1 MADPAPGLEDQVRR
15 LQRRLERERK
25 ARLEAEAIAERST
38 RTLYGEVEVRTRE
51 LESIVEMGRELAQA
65 LDDRRFADRIARHIA
80 VAVEFDECGIY
91 TWDPEADVVVTSGYH
106 PVERRSSLRDAYPL
120 DEYPETRQVLTT
132 GRVSIIDP
140 FDPKADPS
148 EVRFLVDLGGTLMVQ
163 LPMIVNGRPIGTVEL
178 LSMRGKT
185 LIERQVALAQ
195 TMANEAA
202 VMLENARLYAQVSH
216 QAFHDHLTALPNRA
230 LLGDRI
236 EHALARGRRGNAP
249 LVSLLFVDVDD
260 FKIVNDTHG
269 HEVGDQVLV
278 AVATRLQRLVRP
290 GDTVARLSG
299 DEFGILLE
307 DLVHAEDAEHTASR
321 IIDAFAQP
329 IEAIGRSIQ
338 VSVSVGV
345 DVGTSASTTAED
357 LIRNA
362 DFAMYGAK
370 SLGKARHRIYDAA
383 EREAADD
390 GARLRSEL
398 RRAVGFDE
406 MRLHYQPLVDLE
418 TGAIRSFEALV
429 RWQHPRRG
437 LLSPALFIPM
447 AEEIGA
453 ITEIGDW
460 VLETGCRQLHEWQR
474 RRPDLTLA
482 VNLSGAQLQGEG
494 LIGRVADVIRRT
506 RIPPESLTLE
516 VTETMLV
523 ADPGAAGVLA
533 GLKRLG
539 VRLAIDDF
547 GTGYASISY
556 LRRFAVDVLKIDREF
571 TDGVESADGAAL
583 LGGIVQL
590 GRSLGLTI
598 VAEGIERPEQLARIR
613 ASGCDL
619 GQGFYFARPAEAEV
633 ATALLGR
640 PAIGGRNGSAPAS
653 RPRAVRARRTPPA
666 MASPH
671 PGSASGPTPG

>member
-1 MADPAPGLEDQVRR
+1 MADAGHTLDDQVRR
-15 LQRRLERERK
+15 LQRRLTRERK

-38 RTLYGEVEVRTRE
+38 RTLYGEVEIRTRE

-80 VAVEFDECGIY
+80 QAVEFDECGIY
-91 TWDPEADVVVTSGYH
+91 TWDREADAVTTSGYH
-106 PVERRSSLRDAYPL
+106 PVERRSFLRDVYPL
-120 DEYPETRQVLTT
+120 EEYPETRRVLTS
-132 GRVSIIDP
+132 GHASIIDP
-140 FDPKADPS
+140 FDPNADEN

-163 LPMIVNGRPIGTVEL
+163 LPMVVNGRTIGTVEL

-185 LIERQVALAQ
+185 LIDRQVALAQ

-236 EHALARGRRGNAP
+236 EHALARGRRADSP
-249 LVSLLFVDVDD
+249 MVALLFVDVDD
-260 FKIVNDTHG
+260 FKVVNDSYG
-269 HEVGDQVLV
+269 HEIGDQVLV

-307 DLVHAEDAEHTASR
+307 DLAHAGDAESTAVR
-321 IIDAFAQP
+321 LIEAFGQP
-329 IEAIGRSIQ
+329 IEAVGRSIQ

-345 DVGTSASTTAED
+345 DVGTTETTAEA
-357 LIRNA
+357 LVRNA

-370 SLGKARHRIYDAA
+370 ARGKARHRVYDAA

-390 GARLRSEL
+390 GARLRAEL
-398 RRAVGFDE
+398 RAAVGFGE
-406 MRLHYQPLVDLE
+406 LRLHYQPVVDLANS
-418 TGAIRSFEALV
+418 TIRSFEALV
-429 RWQHPRRG
+429 RWQHPRLG

-447 AEEIGA
+447 AEDIGA
-453 ITEIGDW
+453 INDIGDW
-460 VLETGCRQLHEWQR
+460 VLETGCVQLAEWQR
-474 RRPDLTLA
+474 RRPDLGLA
-482 VNLSGAQLQGEG
+482 VNLSGAQLHGEG
-494 LIGRVADVIRRT
+494 LIARVADIMRRT

-523 ADPGAAGVLA
+523 ADPSAAAVLE

-571 TDGVESADGAAL
+571 TDGVETADGAAL
-583 LGGIVQL
+583 LGGIAQL

-598 VAEGIERPEQLARIR
+598 VAEGIERPGQLERIR

-619 GQGFYFARPAEAEV
+619 GQGYYFARPAEADV
-633 ATALLGR
+633 AGELLNRPTIEGQARTPAR
-640 PAIGGRNGSAPAS
+640 PA
-653 RPRAVRARRTPPA
+653 RAGLRARRTPQA
-666 MASPH
+666 LVSPR
-671 PGSASGPTPG
+671 PGSPLGS